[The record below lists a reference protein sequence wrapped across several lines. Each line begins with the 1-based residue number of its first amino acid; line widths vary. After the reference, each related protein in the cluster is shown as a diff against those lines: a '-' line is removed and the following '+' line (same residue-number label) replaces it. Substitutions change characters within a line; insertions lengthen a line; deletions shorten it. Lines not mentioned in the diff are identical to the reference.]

1 MTINKPTLFEH
12 ITTKTL
18 LKQQVNEHAFNAFK
32 LLREAAKTLS
42 QEYKSYSDKSG
53 ADKKVAFNYKDRGTF
68 EFEIQF
74 GGDTL
79 LFLLHSNV
87 FEIPR
92 AHPLMYK
99 PYVDEDKERR
109 FCGMISIYNFL
120 TDSFTYQRNND
131 GGYMIGRML
140 VNKDNHFFIEG
151 KREIAM
157 IYHQFEKAVMQAEA
171 AQNILTAAI
180 EYTINFDVLIPPY
193 DQVAYVAVG
202 DITEDMHRGLA
213 TNKRMGFKFGE
224 DKMAKQ
230 ENESPK

>member
-1 MTINKPTLFEH
+1 MTINQPTLFEH
-12 ITTKTL
+12 ITAKTL
-18 LKQQVNEHAFNAFK
+18 LKQQVTEHTFGAFE
-32 LLREAAKTLS
+32 LLRNAAKTLS
-42 QEYKSYSDKSG
+42 EAYKAYAQKKNT
-53 ADKKVAFNYKDRGTF
+53 DKKVAFTYKDKGSF

-157 IYHQFEKAVMQAEA
+157 IYHQFENAVMNAEA

-193 DQVAYVAVG
+193 DRVAYVAVG
-202 DITEDMHRGLA
+202 DITENMQRSLA

-224 DKMAKQ
+224 DKIAKQ
-230 ENESPK
+230 DNESPK

>member
-1 MTINKPTLFEH
+1 MTINQPTLFEH
-12 ITTKTL
+12 ITAKTL
-18 LKQQVNEHAFNAFK
+18 LKQQVTEHTFGAFE
-32 LLREAAKTLS
+32 LLRNAAKTLS
-42 QEYKSYSDKSG
+42 EAYKAYAQKKNT
-53 ADKKVAFNYKDRGTF
+53 DKKVAFTYKDKGSF

-92 AHPLMYK
+92 AHPLMY
-99 PYVDEDKERR
+99 
-109 FCGMISIYNFL
+109 NL

-157 IYHQFEKAVMQAEA
+157 IYHQFENAVMNAEA

-193 DQVAYVAVG
+193 DRVAYVAVG
-202 DITEDMHRGLA
+202 DITENMQRSLA

-224 DKMAKQ
+224 DKIAKQ
-230 ENESPK
+230 DNESPK

>member
-1 MTINKPTLFEH
+1 MTIDQPTLFEH
-12 ITTKTL
+12 ITEKTL
-18 LKQQVNEHAFNAFK
+18 LKQQVNKHTFGAFK

-42 QEYKSYSDKSG
+42 QEYKSYSEKSNT
-53 ADKKVAFNYKDRGTF
+53 DKKIAFTYKDKGHF

-99 PYVDEDKERR
+99 PYIEEERERR

-157 IYHQFEKAVMQAEA
+157 IYHQFEKAVMNTEA
-171 AQNILTAAI
+171 AQNILAAAI

-202 DITEDMHRGLA
+202 DITENMQRSLA

-230 ENESPK
+230 DNESPK